1 MATASQ
7 SHLLTRTNRLRIG
20 ELFLA
25 QGLITDEQLD
35 AALAEQRDTGER
47 LGKVLL
53 KHKAITEV
61 DLVRTLATHFGIDF
75 VDLEDR
81 VLAPAVVTVVREPF
95 ARKHRLIPI
104 EWADGALVV
113 AMVNPTDVFALDD
126 LRSIINA
133 DVRPVMAEPQQ
144 LSRAIERTWGSE
156 SSVDMLNRVQEEA
169 EDYDLGDEAGGA
181 SVEDAPVIQFVNQ
194 LIGRAVTERAS
205 DLHVEPGPQEV
216 RVRFRVDGVLHDV
229 MTVPRSIQSTLISRV
244 KIMADMDIAERRLP
258 QDGRMSVKVNGQNIA
273 LRVVSLPTAF
283 GESVILRLLDETTG
297 VLDLSQL
304 GFLPE
309 QEDRYRKAFMRPWGA
324 IVVCGPTGS
333 GKSTTL
339 YATLSEL
346 NQPERAIVT
355 VEDPIEYRLAGLK
368 QMQVNRKAGL
378 TFATSLRSILRAD
391 PDVVLVGEVRDGE
404 TARIATEA
412 ALTGHL
418 VLTSLHT
425 NDAASAATRLVEMG
439 VEPFLVTSALTA
451 VVAQRLARRLCEKCK
466 EASKPVDAELAE
478 FKKFGI
484 PAKEIK
490 LYRRNGCPAC
500 QNTGYRGR
508 IAIHEVMPFSEE
520 LGHLILQ
527 RPTASQVQEIAMAQG
542 MITMKADGMRK
553 VANGLMSMEELFR
566 AIG

>member
-1 MATASQ
+1 MASASQ

-81 VLAPAVVTVVREPF
+81 VLDPSVCTVVREPF

-126 LRSIINA
+126 LRSIVNA
-133 DVRPVMAEPQQ
+133 DVRPVMAEPLQ
-144 LSRAIERTWGSE
+144 LSRAIERTWGTE
-156 SSVDMLNRVQEEA
+156 SSVDMLHRVQEEA
-169 EDYDLGDEAGGA
+169 EDYDLGDDSGGV

-194 LIGRAVTERAS
+194 LIARAVTERAS

-258 QDGRMSVKVNGQNIA
+258 QDGRMSVKVGGQNIA

-297 VLDLSQL
+297 VLNLEDL

-309 QEDRYRKAFMRPWGA
+309 QEDRYREAFMRPWGA

-346 NQPERAIVT
+346 NGPERAIVT

-378 TFATSLRSILRAD
+378 TFANALRSILRAD

-439 VEPFLVTSALTA
+439 VEPFLVTSSLTA

-466 EASKPVDAELAE
+466 EASKPYDEELAE
-478 FKKFGI
+478 FKKYGI
-484 PAKEIK
+484 AAKEIK
-490 LYRRNGCPAC
+490 LFRRKGCPAC

-508 IAIHEVMPFSEE
+508 LAIHEVMPFTEE

-527 RPTASQVQEIAMAQG
+527 RPTASQVQEVAMRQG
-542 MITMKADGMRK
+542 MITMMADGMRK
-553 VANGLMSMEELFR
+553 VANGLLSMEELFR